1 MRSSH
6 DEIARVKLGVM
17 SLHATPAWGMLRRWL
32 TWVFRAAVVFP
43 LTVGACRPTRAL
55 PDNPS
60 DGPAL
65 ASSVPSSLARKPCA
79 PSGPELCFNAT
90 DDNCNGI
97 IDEGCGLHTGLVQF
111 AIAWNEPRADV
122 DLRLFDPSG
131 ELIEVG
137 RTARSGLVK
146 ERDCPGRNNECH
158 GQNLEN
164 VYLSDGEPLRGDY
177 RVRIRLEALGGEN
190 PPIQV
195 AFGARVGPKTY
206 SETVSLDAPEA
217 EQELIF
223 RL

>member
-1 MRSSH
+1 VSPRS
-6 DEIARVKLGVM
+6 ARVYFAAL
-17 SLHATPAWGMLRRWL
+17 SLLSLSACHPPA
-32 TWVFRAAVVFP
+32 A
-43 LTVGACRPTRAL
+43 
-55 PDNPS
+55 PS
-60 DGPAL
+60 DAVGQGPAL
-65 ASSVPSSLARKPCA
+65 LGSVPSSLAQKPCS
-79 PSGPELCFNAT
+79 PTGPELCFNAT

-111 AIAWNEPRADV
+111 AIAWEEPHADV

-137 RTARSGLVK
+137 RIAHSGLVK

-164 VYLSDGEPLRGDY
+164 VYLSEGEPARGEY

-190 PPIQV
+190 PPIHV

-206 SETVSLDAPEA
+206 SESVSLDAPEA
-217 EQELIF
+217 ERELLF

>member
-1 MRSSH
+1 VTPRS
-6 DEIARVKLGVM
+6 ARARFAALSVI
-17 SLHATPAWGMLRRWL
+17 SLSACQPAAAPTEAVAQGPVLLATVPA
-32 TWVFRAAVVFP
+32 
-43 LTVGACRPTRAL
+43 
-55 PDNPS
+55 
-60 DGPAL
+60 
-65 ASSVPSSLARKPCA
+65 SLAQKPCS
-79 PSGPELCFNAT
+79 PTGPELCFNAT

-97 IDEGCGLHTGLVQF
+97 IDEGCGLRTGLVQF
-111 AIAWNEPRADV
+111 AIAWDEPRADV

-164 VYLSDGEPLRGDY
+164 VYLSDGDPLRGEY

-206 SETVSLDAPEA
+206 SQRVSLDAPEA
-217 EQELIF
+217 ERELVF

>member
-1 MRSSH
+1 MSPRS
-6 DEIARVKLGVM
+6 ARVYFAAL
-17 SLHATPAWGMLRRWL
+17 SLLSL
-32 TWVFRAAVVFP
+32 S
-43 LTVGACRPTRAL
+43 ACRPPAA
-55 PDNPS
+55 PS
-60 DGPAL
+60 DAVAQGPAL
-65 ASSVPSSLARKPCA
+65 LGSVPSSLAQKPCS
-79 PSGPELCFNAT
+79 PTGPELCFNAT

-111 AIAWNEPRADV
+111 AIAWEEPHADV

-137 RTARSGLVK
+137 RIAHSGLVK

-164 VYLSDGEPLRGDY
+164 VYLSEGEPARGEY

-190 PPIQV
+190 PPIHV

-206 SETVSLDAPEA
+206 SESVSLDAPEA
-217 EQELIF
+217 ERELLF